1 VLDLVSGGRVG
12 LSGNQEDSSMGKQF
26 EYRVCQVQ
34 NTRVTFVN
42 GSPPEAKPSDTSQ
55 REQLLT
61 VGPTV
66 WEYLQQ
72 AGTEGW
78 ELVAALDSAHDESS
92 LDVGMGGVGHYQ
104 VLYLK
109 REKFVGRY

>member
-1 VLDLVSGGRVG
+1 
-12 LSGNQEDSSMGKQF
+12 MGKQF

-42 GSPPEAKPSDTSQ
+42 GSPPEANPSDLPQ
-55 REQLLT
+55 QERLLQ
-61 VGPTV
+61 VNPTV

-72 AGTEGW
+72 AGAEGW
-78 ELVAALDSAHDESS
+78 ELVAALDSAHDDSS
-92 LDVGMGGVGHYQ
+92 LEVGMGGVGHYQ

-109 REKFVGRY
+109 RQFAAGDS